1 VELTL
6 KTLGTVTVSL
16 VDSPLAE
23 MTVTVGLD
31 MLSRVGVAVVS
42 IADLGVVV
50 EFGLWAGAVG
60 ANRKLLAHKK
70 SRRVTCTNNST
81 DHPKPCLYYFTSIW
95 IIVTGPALM

>member
-1 VELTL
+1 
-6 KTLGTVTVSL
+6 
-16 VDSPLAE
+16 
-23 MTVTVGLD
+23 
-31 MLSRVGVAVVS
+31 VGVAVVS